1 MKQDEEHL
9 RLLAIFHYVVAGLAA
24 LISLFP
30 IFHLIIGIVMIV
42 ASDKFTG
49 NGQPPPAFIGW
60 IFVVFASVFIAIG
73 WTVAALI
80 LTAGRFL
87 AKRKHYQFC
96 FVMACIEC
104 LFMPFGT
111 VLGVFT
117 ILVLSRESVKPLF
130 GPNPPNA
137 SANVVQ

>member
-9 RLLAIFHYVVAGLAA
+9 RLLSIFHYVVAGLAGLFA
-24 LISLFP
+24 CFP
-30 IFHLIIGIVMIV
+30 IIHLIVGLVFIF
-42 ASDKFTG
+42 ASNHLPA
-49 NGQPPPAFIGW
+49 NGQQPPAFIGW
-60 IFVVFASVFIAIG
+60 IFVIFACAFILLG
-73 WTVAALI
+73 WTIAVLI

-87 AKRKHYQFC
+87 AGRRHYQFC

-117 ILVLSRESVKPLF
+117 ILVLSRETVKPLF
-130 GPNPPNA
+130 GLNPPNTA
-137 SANVVQ
+137 ANVPQ